1 MSFRE
6 RWTKKFAELLTE
18 EEKKAFKLWLDF
30 SEGKITES
38 EFKKKMD
45 IFSEGK
51 ITESEFKKKM
61 DIKVMPRM
69 LGKMSAARVNALE
82 DEVESLRRRV
92 DALEKKIRKI

>member
-18 EEKKAFKLWLDF
+18 DEKKAFKLWLD
-30 SEGKITES
+30 
-38 EFKKKMD
+38 
-45 IFSEGK
+45 FSEGK